1 MTEIKTT
8 PTEFNSVVGTIY
20 DVVNDA
26 VNGIVNGVVAGPVSV
41 PDQGLQVTREAEIRA
56 LDGENAVELIN
67 RSITGSIVNA
77 GNIISEG
84 GGGIVIKG
92 ATLVGDI
99 VNLGQVG
106 ASKESQDR

>member
-1 MTEIKTT
+1 MTENKTT
-8 PTEFNSVVGTIY
+8 PTEFNSVVGTI
-20 DVVNDA
+20 NDA
-26 VNGIVNGVVAGPVSV
+26 VNGVVDGVVAGPVSV

-106 ASKESQDR
+106 AGKESQDQ